1 MDNDFIARTAARF
14 DIPGAAVGV
23 FHDGREH
30 FFCHGV
36 TSVENPLPVD
46 EDTLFLLGSVTKTY
60 TATAIMRLVA
70 QGRVSLDAP
79 VREYVPE
86 LRLLD
91 DREFTVRQLLNHTSG
106 LDWGTLV
113 DTGEGDDSLRRHVDT
128 LATLTLVGAV
138 GERPSYSQS
147 GFNLAGRIIENVTGQ
162 TYEQALMA
170 LLLEPLGF
178 GNTHFDRDAVM
189 TRRFAVGHEK
199 GEIARPWRHWRANN
213 PGGGIAASV
222 ADLLAWARFHLSDGD
237 GIDFAEMRKPTA
249 LLRGSNLGDAIG
261 VGWFLREI
269 DGVQAIGHG
278 GSSNGQFAELLIVPE
293 RGFAVVS
300 IANQGPDG
308 IPFNQAMVRRALED
322 CVGLLDR
329 DPEPLPYN
337 APKAAE
343 VAGGYDNDAMVMT
356 IEDTGSGLVLEVL
369 IRPEIRASA
378 EMDLPADHAPFPMGL
393 LPRDEY
399 VITDGAFAGQ
409 RGFFSRNASG
419 EIVGVDL
426 AGRMFGRVR

>member
-1 MDNDFIARTAARF
+1 MNNDFIAETARHF
-14 DIPGAAVGV
+14 NIPGAAAGV
-23 FHDGREH
+23 FHDGQEH

-36 TSVENPLPVD
+36 TSVENPLPVN

-60 TATAIMRLVA
+60 TATAIMRLV
-70 QGRVSLDAP
+70 QDGRVSLDAP
-79 VREYVPE
+79 VRRYVPE
-86 LRLLD
+86 LELAD

-113 DTGEGDDSLRRHVDT
+113 DTGEGDDALAGHVAELKT
-128 LATLTLVGAV
+128 LKLIGAV

-147 GFNLAGRIIENVTGQ
+147 GYNLAGRIIENVTGQ
-162 TYEQALMA
+162 TYEQAITT
-170 LLLEPLGF
+170 LLLEPLGL

-222 ADLLAWARFHLSDGD
+222 RDLLRWAQFHLSDHGL
-237 GIDFAEMRKPTA
+237 AEMRRPTA
-249 LLRGSNLGDAIG
+249 VLRGSNLGDAIG

-269 DGVQAIGHG
+269 DGVRAIGHG

-293 RGFAVVS
+293 RNFAVVS

-308 IPFNQAMVRRALED
+308 IPFNQAVVRQALAHHIG
-322 CVGLLDR
+322 VLDR
-329 DPEPLPYN
+329 DPEPLPYDVR
-337 APKAAE
+337 KASE
-343 VAGGYDNDAMVMT
+343 VAGRYDNDAIVMT
-356 IEDTGSGLVLEVL
+356 IDDTGTGLVLEVL
-369 IRPEIRASA
+369 IRPEIRQEA
-378 EMDLPADHAPFPMGL
+378 EMELPADHAPFPMAL
-393 LPRDEY
+393 LPKDEY
-399 VITDGAFAGQ
+399 LITEGAFTGQ
-409 RGFFSRNASG
+409 RGFFTRDADG
-419 EIVGVDL
+419 VVVGVDL

>member
-1 MDNDFIARTAARF
+1 MDNDFIAQTAARF

-23 FHDGREH
+23 FHHGQEH

-36 TSVENPLPVD
+36 TSVENPLPVN
-46 EDTLFLLGSVTKTY
+46 EDTLFLLGSITKTY
-60 TATAIMRLVA
+60 TATAIMRLVS

-79 VREYVPE
+79 VREHVPE

-170 LLLEPLGF
+170 LLLEPLGL

-222 ADLLAWARFHLSDGD
+222 ADLLAWARFHLVTATASTSPRCGSPPPCCVAATSATPS
-237 GIDFAEMRKPTA
+237 GSAGSCARSTACRRSGTVARPT
-249 LLRGSNLGDAIG
+249 
-261 VGWFLREI
+261 
-269 DGVQAIGHG
+269 
-278 GSSNGQFAELLIVPE
+278 GSSP
-293 RGFAVVS
+293 S
-300 IANQGPDG
+300 
-308 IPFNQAMVRRALED
+308 
-322 CVGLLDR
+322 C
-329 DPEPLPYN
+329 
-337 APKAAE
+337 
-343 VAGGYDNDAMVMT
+343 
-356 IEDTGSGLVLEVL
+356 
-369 IRPEIRASA
+369 
-378 EMDLPADHAPFPMGL
+378 
-393 LPRDEY
+393 
-399 VITDGAFAGQ
+399 
-409 RGFFSRNASG
+409 
-419 EIVGVDL
+419 
-426 AGRMFGRVR
+426 

>member
-36 TSVENPLPVD
+36 TSVENPLPVN

-128 LATLTLVGAV
+128 LATLKLVGAV

-162 TYEQALMA
+162 TYEQAIMA
-170 LLLEPLGF
+170 LLLEPLGL
-178 GNTHFDRDAVM
+178 GNTHFDRDEVM

-222 ADLLAWARFHLSDGD
+222 ADLLAWARFHLGDGD

-300 IANQGPDG
+300 VANQGPDG

-322 CVGLLDR
+322 YVGVLDR

-337 APKAAE
+337 ASKAAE

-369 IRPEIRASA
+369 IRPEIRESA

>member
-1 MDNDFIARTAARF
+1 MNNDFIAETARHF

-23 FHDGREH
+23 FHDGEEH
-30 FFCHGV
+30 LFCHGV
-36 TSVENPLPVD
+36 TSTENPLPVN

-60 TATAIMRLVA
+60 TATAIMRLV
-70 QGRVSLDAP
+70 QDGRVSLDAP
-79 VREYVPE
+79 VSTYVPE
-86 LRLLD
+86 LKLAD

-113 DTGEGDDSLRRHVDT
+113 DTGEGDDALARHVAE
-128 LATLTLVGAV
+128 LATLKLIGEV

-147 GFNLAGRIIENVTGQ
+147 GYNLAGRIIENATGQ
-162 TYEQALMA
+162 TYEQAMTA
-170 LLLEPLGF
+170 LLLEPLGL

-222 ADLLAWARFHLSDGD
+222 KDLLAWARFHLASDDLG
-237 GIDFAEMRKPTA
+237 EMRKPTA
-249 LLRGSNLGDAIG
+249 VLRGSNLGDAIG
-261 VGWFLREI
+261 VGWFLRDI

-293 RGFAVVS
+293 RNFAVVS

-308 IPFNQAMVRRALED
+308 IPFNQAMVRRALEHY
-322 CVGLLDR
+322 VGVLDR

-337 APKAAE
+337 ASAAAE
-343 VAGGYDNDAMVMT
+343 VAGEYDNDAMVMT
-356 IEDTGSGLVLEVL
+356 IDDTGAGLVLEVL
-369 IRPEIRASA
+369 IRSEIRESA
-378 EMDLPADHAPFPMGL
+378 EMELPADHAPFPMGL

-399 VITDGAFAGQ
+399 VITEGAFTGQ
-409 RGFFSRNASG
+409 RGFFTRDSDG
-419 EIVGVDL
+419 VIIGVDL
-426 AGRMFGRVR
+426 AGRMFGRVG

>member
-1 MDNDFIARTAARF
+1 MDNDFIAETATRF

-30 FFCHGV
+30 FFSHGV
-36 TSVENPLPVD
+36 TSVENPLPVN
-46 EDTLFLLGSVTKTY
+46 EDTLFLLGSVTKTF
-60 TATAIMRLVA
+60 TATAIMCLVA

-79 VREYVPE
+79 VRTYVPE
-86 LRLLD
+86 LKLLD

-113 DTGEGDDSLRRHVDT
+113 DTGEGDDALARHVAE
-128 LATLTLVGAV
+128 LASLTLIAPV

-162 TYEQALMA
+162 TYEQAMTA
-170 LLLEPLGF
+170 LLLDPLGL

-213 PGGGIAASV
+213 PGGGVAASV
-222 ADLLAWARFHLSDGD
+222 SDLLAWARFHLGDGD
-237 GIDFAEMRKPTA
+237 GIDLAEMRKPTA
-249 LLRGSNLGDAIG
+249 FLRGSNLGDAIG

-278 GSSNGQFAELLIVPE
+278 GSSNGQFAELLIVPS
-293 RGFAVVS
+293 RNFAVVS

-308 IPFNQAMVRRALED
+308 SPVTQAMVRRALEHH
-322 CVGLLDR
+322 VGVLDR

-337 APKAAE
+337 AVAARE

-356 IEDTGSGLVLEVL
+356 IDDTGSGLVLEVL
-369 IRPEIRASA
+369 IRPEIRESA
-378 EMDLPADHAPFPMGL
+378 EMELPADHAPFPMGL

-399 VITDGAFAGQ
+399 VITEGAFTGQ
-409 RGFFSRNASG
+409 RGFFTRDSDG
-419 EIVGVDL
+419 VIIGVDL